1 MPITDWTTIKP
12 HLAPLAALLDDDE
25 VTNIECN
32 PGGVVFYEK
41 GGRRYK
47 ADDIDFPEKMKFIAL
62 QNIARLAGQNIDEKR
77 PSLTT
82 QLPSGDRIA
91 GLSHRV
97 VRGGNQITIR
107 RFPKTPYSLDALMR
121 KGVCP
126 PEVAELL
133 RDFVANKQTI
143 LIAGGTNAGKTT
155 LLNALCGELPDD
167 ERIITIEDNPE
178 LRIFKPNVVQL
189 QALEGTELTTVTI
202 RDLLKE
208 TLRHNPDRIII
219 GELRHG
225 EAFDFIQAANT
236 GHPGTITSIHSDSAY
251 DALER
256 LADLVLQAD
265 VNMPYNAI
273 CRRVAR
279 AVSVVVY
286 QHYDKQAGTRS
297 IREIIQLQG
306 YDQTSEQFKHR
317 YLYKAEPH
325 SHSTDVAL
333 PVATE
338 TTLEPVI
345 SFAAHA

>member
-1 MPITDWTTIKP
+1 MPITDWITIKP

-47 ADDIDFPEKMKFIAL
+47 ADDIAFPEQMKFIAL

-82 QLPSGDRIA
+82 QLPSGDRIS
-91 GLSHRV
+91 GQSHRI
-97 VRGGNQITIR
+97 VRGGNSITIR
-107 RFPKTPYSLDALMR
+107 RFPKTPYSLDALLR

-126 PEVAELL
+126 SRIADLL
-133 RDFVANKQTI
+133 REFVASNKTI

-155 LLNALCGELPDD
+155 LLNALCGELQDY
-167 ERIITIEDNPE
+167 ERIITVEDNPE
-178 LRIFKPNVVQL
+178 LRICKPNVVQL

-202 RDLLKE
+202 RDLVRE
-208 TLRHNPDRIII
+208 TLRMNPDRIII
-219 GELRHG
+219 GELRGG

-236 GHPGTITSIHSDSAY
+236 GHPGTITSIHSNSAY

-256 LADLVLQAD
+256 LADLVLQAG
-265 VNMPYNAI
+265 VKLNYNAI

-279 AVSVVVY
+279 AIDVVVY
-286 QHYDKQAGTRS
+286 QHYDKEAGIRS
-297 IREIIQLQG
+297 IREIIQLNSF
-306 YDQTSEQFKHR
+306 DHTTEQFKYS
-317 YLYKAEPH
+317 YLYSAEKH
-325 SHSTDVAL
+325 SQSADVAL
-333 PVATE
+333 SVAAGAAM
-338 TTLEPVI
+338 EPVTN
-345 SFAAHA
+345 FAAHA